1 MIMIMI
7 IIIIYLY
14 LGLLVTILNYIAAL
28 LILSSKTLSHLLR
41 IMRSDDMVIFSLN
54 FKGLSNNPKPRETFL
69 WLKKN
74 RFLYI
79 FVRST

>member
-1 MIMIMI
+1 MIMIM

-14 LGLLVTILNYIAAL
+14 LGLLITILNYIAAL
-28 LILSSKTLSHLLR
+28 LTLSSKNLSHLLR
-41 IMRSDDMVIFSLN
+41 IMRSDDMVIFSLD

-74 RFLYI
+74 RCLYI